1 MPVDSTFNETESS
14 SEDGRD
20 EAVAVQRTPGP
31 PRPPRPGKRKGSGLI
46 PMPSPPN
53 GGFGQLDASESD
65 AAPGVDIDDERDEAF
80 PRVSPRPR
88 YAEPEESFADIDAEL
103 HETAPPAPL
112 SGFSLDAADPVEAT
126 PPRAGPAHGRDDPEP
141 TLVGKV
147 PDNLLE
153 LSGAGEENTRAFTAP
168 RELIELAR
176 RRREERLDSKA
187 PADAHLR
194 DTQRP
199 VRGGA
204 SRAGPA
210 AIEADADAAP
220 PIPVDSAPPRRL
232 EEDAA
237 PPIART
243 NSGEME
249 AVALPQRGAPDSEP
263 RGSGPV
269 IEVEPASEVSISV
282 SFDAESAARPPL
294 APASEQVP
302 SRIQSGMSLKP
313 ALVVGALFVLV
324 GVIIARWRELMQLLH

>member
-1 MPVDSTFNETESS
+1 MPVDSTFNETDSS
-14 SEDGRD
+14 SEEGRD
-20 EAVAVQRTPGP
+20 EAVAAQRTPGP
-31 PRPPRPGKRKGSGLI
+31 PRPPRPVGKRKGSGLI
-46 PMPSPPN
+46 PMPSPQN
-53 GGFGQLDASESD
+53 TGFGQADVNELD
-65 AAPGVDIDDERDEAF
+65 AAPGVDIEDERDEAF
-80 PRVSPRPR
+80 PLRSPRPKHV
-88 YAEPEESFADIDAEL
+88 EPEESFADIDAEL

-112 SGFSLDAADPVEAT
+112 SGLLDGAGPVEAT
-126 PPRAGPAHGRDDPEP
+126 PPRAGAAYGREEPEP

-147 PDNLLE
+147 PENLLE

-199 VRGGA
+199 NR
-204 SRAGPA
+204 RAGSNA
-210 AIEADADAAP
+210 AVEPDESDAAP

-249 AVALPQRGAPDSEP
+249 AVALPPRAAPDSEP

-269 IEVEPASEVSISV
+269 IEIEPASEMSISV
-282 SFDAESAARPPL
+282 SFDADSTAKAPV

-313 ALVVGALFVLV
+313 ALLVGALFVLV
-324 GVIIARWRELMQLLH
+324 GVVIARWHELMQLLR

>member
-14 SEDGRD
+14 SEEGRD
-20 EAVAVQRTPGP
+20 EAVAAQRTPGP
-31 PRPPRPGKRKGSGLI
+31 PRPPRPGGKRKGSGLI
-46 PMPSPPN
+46 PMPSPQTA
-53 GGFGQLDASESD
+53 GFGPGEASELD
-65 AAPGVDIDDERDEAF
+65 AAPGVAIEDEHDDAF
-80 PRVSPRPR
+80 PLTSPPAKRI
-88 YAEPEESFADIDAEL
+88 EPEESFADIDADL
-103 HETAPPAPL
+103 QETAPPAPL
-112 SGFSLDAADPVEAT
+112 SGLFDGAGPVEAT
-126 PPRAGPAHGRDDPEP
+126 PPRAGAAYGREEPEP

-147 PDNLLE
+147 PENLLE

-176 RRREERLDSKA
+176 RRREERLDSNA

-199 VRGGA
+199 VRRGA
-204 SRAGPA
+204 EPEPEG
-210 AIEADADAAP
+210 ADAAP
-220 PIPVDSAPPRRL
+220 PIPLDSAPPRRL

-249 AVALPQRGAPDSEP
+249 AVALPPRSAPDSGP

-282 SFDAESAARPPL
+282 SFDADSAAK
-294 APASEQVP
+294 APVAPGSEQVP

-313 ALVVGALFVLV
+313 ALLVGALFVLV
-324 GVIIARWRELMQLLH
+324 GVVISRWHELMQLLR